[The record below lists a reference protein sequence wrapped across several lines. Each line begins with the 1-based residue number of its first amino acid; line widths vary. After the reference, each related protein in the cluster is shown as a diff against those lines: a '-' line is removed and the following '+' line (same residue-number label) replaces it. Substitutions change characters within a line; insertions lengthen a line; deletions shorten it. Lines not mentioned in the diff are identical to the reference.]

1 MKTRSQRI
9 KQQQEGIPTSPPL
22 QLPNTRRPSA
32 RAGRATAAA
41 AEAAPTVENPAE
53 ARAGRGRPTRKA
65 VRKTHQ
71 NSAPTGEVVDVTSEA
86 LTSPSPPPVAE
97 FPSTRASH
105 GTDAPAGYSLLHL
118 WVDPTSEDLA
128 PSRPASD
135 PTLTVAFPSAALPGL
150 MAFIN
155 RQFVPNEKLTISAA
169 PSPSPPSQSR
179 KRKLSSEAVLP
190 SRKRGIF
197 SRMPLQPSGAAQAV
211 PYSSPATDGGRVQL
225 VVGAGK
231 DRLFTGQPIVA
242 GRESYDAELSSS
254 DKGKGGSQ
262 VGDGSRAEAEL
273 KQPVSRWGLASIL
286 GSARSMSRYL
296 PGLARLTQPPE
307 SPAPHKTRQPLKKS
321 FRSKADI
328 QAARQAKKIRT
339 TRQRSRR
346 ESQQRAMASVS
357 EPIVGEKRTIIGE
370 NETVT
375 GEKETVTGEKETVTG
390 EKETVTGEKE
400 TVAGEKKTVTA
411 EKRSPTGGERT
422 ITAKKRKRKPSPDTI
437 PNPPGTSYG
446 LDLAY
451 FGWSSSDEE
460 EEEDNQLITPTRGRP
475 SKSRRLSTTHESP
488 SSMRGAAEQAD
499 PYVGAHFADEDPS
512 YHGGNVFE
520 EILSAE
526 EARREAAAESMN
538 ELTERQFREAVE
550 MEAFL
555 ATLPPSGITITNL
568 EGSFRVPDPSDSD
581 SDPEDSSPGSVS
593 RRTSKGSPTST
604 AAKSNDDVPHTQV
617 SPPTHVSPITQP
629 TKSPPKVSETWKQPP
644 PPRPTPSHA
653 ALPPVAPKD
662 SEALARARAHAL
674 KHKPLRPSS
683 LRTSS
688 RVSSPQVIFND
699 GSVSQTAVAPAA
711 QNISDTNIA
720 SIVHGGQMIAGGN
733 TSLVGSIQF
742 NSYADYRKTIDP
754 KVAALLDSTSVNSGA
769 MGDLFNER
777 LTGIAHE
784 MESTISQAISRSIA
798 PTPTRPAPTTFT
810 MDPKVEAFL
819 NASWTKKESE
829 MAGEAFN
836 SHYKLWLARQ
846 NTESTPNTRGLSANT
861 I

>member
-41 AEAAPTVENPAE
+41 AEVAPTVENPAE
-53 ARAGRGRPTRKA
+53 ARAGRKRPASKA
-65 VRKTHQ
+65 VRKTRQ
-71 NSAPTGEVVDVTSEA
+71 TSAPAGEVVDVTSEA
-86 LTSPSPPPVAE
+86 LTSPSPPLVAE

-135 PTLTVAFPSAALPGL
+135 PTLAVAFPSAALPGF

-179 KRKLSSEAVLP
+179 KRKLPSEAVLP
-190 SRKRGIF
+190 SKKRGIF
-197 SRMPLQPSGAAQAV
+197 SRMPLQPSGAAQAA
-211 PYSSPATDGGRVQL
+211 PYSSSPATDGGRVQL

-242 GRESYDAELSSS
+242 GRESDDAESSSS
-254 DKGKGGSQ
+254 DEGKGGIEG
-262 VGDGSRAEAEL
+262 GDGSRAEAKL
-273 KQPVSRWGLASIL
+273 KQPVSRWGLASIF
-286 GSARSMSRYL
+286 GSARSVSRYL
-296 PGLARLTQPPE
+296 PGLARRTQPTE
-307 SPAPHKTRQPLKKS
+307 SPAPHKTRQPSKKS

-339 TRQRSRR
+339 TRQQSRR
-346 ESQQRAMASVS
+346 ESQERAMASIP
-357 EPIVGEKRTIIGE
+357 EPVPGEKRTI
-370 NETVT
+370 T
-375 GEKETVTGEKETVTG
+375 
-390 EKETVTGEKE
+390 
-400 TVAGEKKTVTA
+400 GEKKTVTA
-411 EKRSPTGGERT
+411 EKRSPIGGEIT

-451 FGWSSSDEE
+451 FGFSSSDEE
-460 EEEDNQLITPTRGRP
+460 EDDDDQLITPTKGRP

-488 SSMRGAAEQAD
+488 SSMRGTAEQAD
-499 PYVGAHFADEDPS
+499 PYVGAHFADEGPS

-526 EARREAAAESMN
+526 KARNEAAAEFEN
-538 ELTERQFREAVE
+538 ERKEREIREFE
-550 MEAFL
+550 KLEEFL
-555 ATLPPSGITITNL
+555 ANLPPSGITITNL
-568 EGSFRVPDPSDSD
+568 TGSFRVPDPSDSD
-581 SDPEDSSPGSVS
+581 SDPEDPSPGSVS

-604 AAKSNDDVPHTQV
+604 AANSNDDVPHTQV

-688 RVSSPQVIFND
+688 RVSSPQVIFNN
-699 GSVSQTAVAPAA
+699 GSVGQTAVAPAA

-754 KVAALLDSTSVNSGA
+754 NVAALLDSTSVNSGA

-784 MESTISQAISRSIA
+784 MESKISQAISRSIA

-819 NASWTKKESE
+819 NASWTKKDSE
-829 MAGEAFN
+829 LAGEAFN